1 MTLLTD
7 GRLSTKNAWEEK
19 LCFLWV
25 DSVLLKHYIECP
37 NIYSSY
43 SKSNKLSEIKMNIR
57 LRVYVLEN
65 YNSDTPIKQVV
76 QKWYVYE
83 VQEDIKGNT
92 FTDIGFIWNAG
103 DGFFLVG

>member
-1 MTLLTD
+1 M
-7 GRLSTKNAWEEK
+7 NA
-19 LCFLWV
+19 
-25 DSVLLKHYIECP
+25 
-37 NIYSSY
+37 
-43 SKSNKLSEIKMNIR
+43 R
-57 LRVYVLEN
+57 LRVYILAN
-65 YNSDTPIKQVV
+65 YSDTPIKQVV